1 MRSSHFRTK
10 RTQLECTSPSLTKQ
24 SFRDE
29 CDINALM
36 RRWSASGD
44 LSNVL
49 RSFELEN
56 GFRASYGDYTG
67 VQSYHESL
75 NRVLAA
81 ENAFMQ
87 LPSSLRERFRNDPG
101 EFLAFVQD
109 PANERELQTLG
120 LRTDVPMSDVAAGSE
135 NKEGALAECG
145 KGSGNQCGKDVSKT
159 DAESN

>member
-1 MRSSHFRTK
+1 MSYKRK
-10 RTQLECTSPSLTKQ
+10 RTQVQFNAPSMTKQ
-24 SFRDE
+24 SFKDE
-29 CDINALM
+29 CDINKLM
-36 RRWSASGD
+36 KRWSASGD

-109 PANERELQTLG
+109 PENERELVELG
-120 LRTDVPMSDVAAGSE
+120 LQTEKPSVAAQ
-135 NKEGALAECG
+135 NKEAALRERGKASGDECG
-145 KGSGNQCGKDVSKT
+145 KEVSKA
-159 DAESN
+159 DAEG